1 MKMIDYDGRTAL
13 HIAAA
18 EGHPRCVSFL
28 LDVCGVPF
36 DCQDRWGQ
44 TPLSEAIRFKRL
56 QVAAILR
63 RYERSK
69 EKKEHLNTGAKKI
82 VSRKSNKNGNKL
94 ELIHKFH
101 LTLAV
106 FHLGS

>member
-18 EGHPRCVSFL
+18 DGHPRCVSFL

-36 DCQDRWGQ
+36 DCQDRWGK
-44 TPLSEAIRFKRL
+44 TPLSEANQFKRL

-69 EKKEHLNTGAKKI
+69 EKKEHLVRPKI
-82 VSRKSNKNGNKL
+82 KNENMQ
-94 ELIHKFH
+94 EFIHKVH
-101 LTLAV
+101 LTLTV
-106 FHLGS
+106 FTLGSS

>member
-18 EGHPRCVSFL
+18 DGHPRCVSFL

-36 DCQDRWGQ
+36 DCQDRWGK
-44 TPLSEAIRFKRL
+44 TPLSEANQFKRL

-69 EKKEHLNTGAKKI
+69 EKMEHLVRPKI
-82 VSRKSNKNGNKL
+82 KNENMQ
-94 ELIHKFH
+94 EFIHKVH
-101 LTLAV
+101 LTLTV
-106 FHLGS
+106 FTLGSS

>member
-18 EGHPRCVSFL
+18 EGHTRCVSFL

-44 TPLSEAIRFKRL
+44 TPLSEANRFKRL

-69 EKKEHLNTGAKKI
+69 EKKEHLNTEAEKI
-82 VSRKSNKNGNKL
+82 VRPKSKNENKQ
-94 ELIHKFH
+94 EFIHKVH
-101 LTLAV
+101 LTLTV
-106 FHLGS
+106 FTLGSS